1 MNRILKRIILS
12 LCIILSFYFVFGYC
26 VQAEAVP
33 ADTYNLQSS
42 SAPATQIYNKN
53 VHSMVYIKTQSA
65 QGSGVIVDEA
75 GTIVTCFHVIA
86 DADYI
91 NVKTQDGSTYTVNGF
106 KYINP
111 LTDVAILTLDAPFS
125 KFVPISIDKDNIQ
138 VGEKVYTISSP
149 KGLQFSF
156 SDGMVNQYTDNYIQF
171 SAPISTGSSGGAL
184 LDANGH
190 LIGIITS
197 LLKQSQNI
205 NFALPNK
212 FYISKISN
220 QTVKNTYNL
229 KWTDFVASNANTDQ
243 FKLYAEYA
251 IKEKQ
256 LGLIYRYTMPFTLV
270 PGVPPGV
277 YALVGECALYEYFM
291 TGQEQARN
299 DAILLFE
306 KSINVNCNVEP
317 STMAL
322 AVLYPLSASKKHLG
336 NNALTTLRIQYPYS
350 YQQYGVFMDNVNLAN
365 QKLVDAN
372 TVLMGFVEYLFAIS
386 KF

>member
-1 MNRILKRIILS
+1 M
-12 LCIILSFYFVFGYC
+12 
-26 VQAEAVP
+26 
-33 ADTYNLQSS
+33 
-42 SAPATQIYNKN
+42 
-53 VHSMVYIKTQSA
+53 
-65 QGSGVIVDEA
+65 
-75 GTIVTCFHVIA
+75 
-86 DADYI
+86 
-91 NVKTQDGSTYTVNGF
+91 KTQDGSTYTVNGF

>member
-1 MNRILKRIILS
+1 MNIILKKINFSLCFIILTLYSIFGMS
-12 LCIILSFYFVFGYC
+12 LQTAFADNLNI
-26 VQAEAVP
+26 QPNAV
-33 ADTYNLQSS
+33 S
-42 SAPATQIYNKN
+42 ATQIYNKN
-53 VHSMVYIKTQSA
+53 VHSMLYITTQSK
-65 QGSGVIVDEA
+65 QGSGVIVGED
-75 GTIVTCFHVIA
+75 GTFVTCFHVIA

-91 NVKTQDGSTYTVNGF
+91 NVKAQDGSVYPVNGF

-111 LTDVAILTLDAPFS
+111 LSDVAILTLDAPFA
-125 KFVPISIDKDNIQ
+125 KFVPININNNDVQ

-149 KGLQFSF
+149 HGLQFSF
-156 SDGMVNQYTDNYIQF
+156 SDGMVNQYTDDYIQF
-171 SAPISTGSSGGAL
+171 SAPVSSGSSGGAL

-306 KSINVNCNVEP
+306 KSINANCNVEP

-350 YQQYGVFMDNVNLAN
+350 YQQYEVFMDNVNLAN